1 MAGDDQDGHNSSI
14 DNNQSSCP
22 LSISSQ
28 HRQLNLPQPQ
38 IADERSFSNSVEVT
52 TPSKIEPY
60 IDSSSCSSRPIDSA
74 CSGEVAKLPFD
85 SVVGKEKACRLIKIK
100 LHCGESPYERV
111 FFSVARYA
119 TEVVGRSTHPSVS
132 FSWIFNCFEGQ

>member
-52 TPSKIEPY
+52 TPSKVEPY
-60 IDSSSCSSRPIDSA
+60 IDSSSSSPRPIDSD
-74 CSGEVAKLPFD
+74 CSGEVARIPFD
-85 SVVGKEKACRLIKIK
+85 SVVGKE
-100 LHCGESPYERV
+100 
-111 FFSVARYA
+111 
-119 TEVVGRSTHPSVS
+119 
-132 FSWIFNCFEGQ
+132 